1 MLVLHIQDPIQVH
14 VHVHVLYTYSE
25 GSYLYTICSVLNKL
39 VGHSLCL
46 IDSIV
51 IINLVQVIAIAM
63 YMYMYIGH
71 LN

>member
-1 MLVLHIQDPIQVH
+1 M
-14 VHVHVLYTYSE
+14 YSE
-25 GSYLYTICSVLNKL
+25 GCYLYTICSVLNKL

-51 IINLVQVIAIAM
+51 IINLVKVIAIAM
-63 YMYMYIGH
+63 YMYMYIRH